1 MTIRF
6 GINGFGRVGRCV
18 FRVALMDP
26 ELEIVVVNSNGDAAT
41 LAHLLMYDSVHGR
54 LANKVTASDGGFIID
69 DRKIAVVS
77 EKDPNELPWGKHGV
91 DIVIESTG
99 KFNDGKA
106 AGMHIKQGAKKV
118 IITAPAKNEDIT
130 IVMGVNDDKYNPES
144 HHVVSC
150 GSCTTNCLAPIVKV
164 LHRKYEILSGLM
176 TTIHAYTNDQ
186 KLLDSRHKDLRR
198 SRAAAMSIIPT
209 TTGAAKAI
217 NLVLP
222 ELEGRLNGLSLRVP
236 TPDVSV
242 VDLVAQ
248 VNKPASID
256 DINFELKEASE
267 NELRGIIAFSDL
279 PLVSCDF
286 NGDPH
291 SSIVDGLS
299 TMVVG
304 EKLIK
309 VVAWYDNEWGYANR
323 VIDLAKYMTDKGL

>member
-291 SSIVDGLS
+291 SSIVDGPS
-299 TMVVG
+299 TMVIG
-304 EKLIK
+304 ENLVK

-323 VIDLAKYMTDKGL
+323 VIDLAKYMAQKGL